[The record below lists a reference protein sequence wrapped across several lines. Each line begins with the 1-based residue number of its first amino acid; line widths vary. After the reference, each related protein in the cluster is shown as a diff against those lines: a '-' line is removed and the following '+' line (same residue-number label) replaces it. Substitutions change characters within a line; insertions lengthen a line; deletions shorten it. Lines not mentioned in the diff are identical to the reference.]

1 MNMSELLTIN
11 DFAKVTNLGRTRIYE
26 LLKRGEVKA
35 VKIGRRTLIRRED
48 ADAWIASLVNYPA
61 ISSAKGGSHE

>member
-1 MNMSELLTIN
+1 MSELLTIN

-48 ADAWIASLVNYPA
+48 ADAWIASLTSYPA
-61 ISSAKGGSHE
+61 ISSAKEGSHE

>member
-1 MNMSELLTIN
+1 MSELLTIN

-48 ADAWIASLVNYPA
+48 ADAWIASLANYPA